1 MARHGSPQWF
11 DDMYNNRALVPDFAH
26 HLATWTGQSIDARQE
41 PGCQL
46 DVPYGIGDGET
57 LDVFRSTREVDTGKK
72 GAAPGKAPVLVFL
85 HGGYWRSLDK
95 SDFSFLAPALTAM
108 DASVAVVNY
117 DLAPQVSVGRIV
129 EEARAAVV
137 WLLEHGADHGAHPA
151 RLYVA
156 GHSAGAHLAAMLF
169 ATAWGKDVPGLPPN
183 VIKGGIAVSGI
194 YDLAPLVETS
204 MNADIRLSAESAR
217 EWSPAYLEPKV
228 RAPLVLAVGG
238 DESSEFRLQTELLAE
253 RWKEVV
259 EVRPV
264 PLPGCHHLNVIE
276 QLGVAGSPLHAA
288 AAHLM
293 GLDRDEPKR
302 RDDDD
307 DDWKR

>member
-1 MARHGSPQWF
+1 MTSPVPGIDPFFERQYNARASIPEHPEIFARWAEESARVRASAECALDLRYGKGEKQTLDLFASRGRS
-11 DDMYNNRALVPDFAH
+11 RAL
-26 HLATWTGQSIDARQE
+26 LA
-41 PGCQL
+41 
-46 DVPYGIGDGET
+46 Y
-57 LDVFRSTREVDTGKK
+57 F
-72 GAAPGKAPVLVFL
+72 

-137 WLLEHGADHGAHPA
+137 WLLEHGADYGAHPA
-151 RLYVA
+151 RLYIA

-204 MNADIRLSAESAR
+204 MNADIRLSTESAR
-217 EWSPAYLEPKV
+217 EWSPAYLEPQV

-253 RWKEVV
+253 RWKDAV
-259 EVRPV
+259 EVRQV